1 MIMTLKAIDCSE
13 KKDWGG
19 GGYFDLQINERIIS
33 LSSVK

>member
-19 GGYFDLQINERIIS
+19 GGVTLIYKLMRGLFLIP
-33 LSSVK
+33 V

>member
-13 KKDWGG
+13 KKDWG